1 MTDPHSSTPDAAGDA
16 NESPRLPIAAA
27 VQPRQ
32 IFWNVIYTVLCG
44 GLALWGAWDYFVTI
58 PEREADHARFVEAKE
73 TVEDLAAAST
83 LSPSRLMEAR
93 VASQLIKGES
103 GTARDIVG
111 ATRGLAAATDDAG
124 MTRQR
129 LERDGFDL
137 GALDDLAG
145 TVDISDFT
153 EKLIEFSKGMNDESR
168 LLLAEQL
175 GGKAGEML
183 LASAGVRREGDISS
197 VIDQA
202 VRVRLSSAASSGLTS
217 EETEAYL
224 AAEAI
229 TKEFAEPPV
238 PPAAYDRAVQ
248 LWLYM
253 VGCGVLGT
261 PFFVWNLIVL
271 PRTAAKWR
279 LDEDGSLSTPE
290 GRLAP
295 DEISE
300 LDMNRWMAKSIA
312 TVVTADGRRIALDD
326 YKFRNMDRIIGALAQ
341 RFEPDKWTLEAK
353 AIPQPEVVADAP
365 PKEGEESA
373 EESAPEPDA
382 DESRPT

>member
-73 TVEDLAAAST
+73 TMEDLAAA
-83 LSPSRLMEAR
+83 A
-93 VASQLIKGES
+93 
-103 GTARDIVG
+103 D
-111 ATRGLAAATDDAG
+111 TRT
-124 MTRQR
+124 
-129 LERDGFDL
+129 
-137 GALDDLAG
+137 
-145 TVDISDFT
+145 
-153 EKLIEFSKGMNDESR
+153 
-168 LLLAEQL
+168 
-175 GGKAGEML
+175 
-183 LASAGVRREGDISS
+183 
-197 VIDQA
+197 
-202 VRVRLSSAASSGLTS
+202 LTS
-217 EETEAYL
+217 EETEAFL

-229 TKEFAEPPV
+229 TQEFAEPPV

-295 DEISE
+295 DEIAE

-373 EESAPEPDA
+373 EQSAPEPDA
-382 DESRPT
+382 GESRPT